1 MAPKRLRRAPAS
13 LLEDNDDEPA
23 PGSPPQIDVN
33 GLARAPAV
41 ERNTD
46 QQQRT
51 RPRTFA
57 SQTLVCNNLC
67 DEAGVQ
73 KDSLYGNVLF
83 TSTGMAWKGEYK
95 RYSNLLKWGN
105 DNGPPEEGTPKGLLE
120 TAGLLLEGRPFGE
133 FGFTKDKKYLCGMT
147 LDGAVGGFNALSISP
162 EHSAMIADIGTKTLR
177 RAGEC
182 SPHAQMNPRI

>member
-51 RPRTFA
+51 RSRTFA

-95 RYSNLLKWGN
+95 RYSPRAAFGVSRQRCR
-105 DNGPPEEGTPKGLLE
+105 PRP
-120 TAGLLLEGRPFGE
+120 TAGRHRR
-133 FGFTKDKKYLCGMT
+133 DH
-147 LDGAVGGFNALSISP
+147 ISR
-162 EHSAMIADIGTKTLR
+162 R
-177 RAGEC
+177 RATSEKSEAFGTG
-182 SPHAQMNPRI
+182 SPL